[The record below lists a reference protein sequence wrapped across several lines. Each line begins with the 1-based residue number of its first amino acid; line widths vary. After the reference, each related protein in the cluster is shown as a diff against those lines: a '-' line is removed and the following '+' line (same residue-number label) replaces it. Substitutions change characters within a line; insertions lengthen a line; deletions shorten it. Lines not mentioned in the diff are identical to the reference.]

1 MKKFYMALCCLLLYA
16 FNAAAVNIAVVAPK
30 MGHDALFGNQII
42 DGAQIAVDAI
52 NQDGGVLGEKIN
64 LIVVDD
70 RCDDNFAVSSA
81 QMMSLNSSENEKITM
96 LIGPYCNNAF
106 AQISDIYSK
115 AKISRIITTPLAAG
129 EYYSTADGMFKIGGL
144 ASDEADTVFELYGKY
159 FAGKNLAVVYDK
171 FIPQTTETA
180 NKLQNLFTEN
190 NLQNRIVIY
199 ESTAFDGDY
208 EKLAK
213 EVLLNSDTV
222 FVSGTPENIAKIAQ
236 NLQQQKADVNII
248 VNENTATPFFFREM
262 GNFAEGI
269 YFLRAEDFKDSP
281 YFTEDLVKLRL
292 MGKEPRGLGVYGYA
306 AVKLWKQLAEK
317 AGSFDF
323 NKINALKD
331 ANGFDLPWG
340 SVDFV
345 KGNASKNPGYEA
357 YRFVNGE
364 YTQLN

>member
-1 MKKFYMALCCLLLYA
+1 MRKFLLVLWGLLACA
-16 FNAAAVNIAVVAPK
+16 FDATAVNIAVVAPK

-81 QMMSLNSSENEKITM
+81 QMMSLNSSESEKIN
-96 LIGPYCNNAF
+96 LIIGPYCNNAF
-106 AQISDIYSK
+106 TQISDVYAK
-115 AKISRIITTPLAAG
+115 AKISRIVTTPLAAG
-129 EYYSTADGMFKIGGL
+129 EYYSAADGMFKIGGL
-144 ASDEADTVFELYGKY
+144 ASDEADAVFKLYGKQ

-171 FIPQTTETA
+171 FLPKTTETA

-199 ESTAFDGDY
+199 ESADFNEDY

-213 EVLLNSDTV
+213 EILLNSGTV
-222 FVSGTPENIAKIAQ
+222 FVSGTVENIAKITQ
-236 NLQQQKADVNII
+236 NLQQQKADVEII

-262 GNFAEGI
+262 GNFVDGV
-269 YFLRAEDFKDSP
+269 YFLKAEDFKDSP

-306 AVKLWKQLAEK
+306 AVKLWKQLVEK

-323 NKINALKD
+323 AKINALKN

-340 SVDFV
+340 NVDFV
-345 KGNASKNPGYEA
+345 KGNASKNPGYDA
-357 YRFVNGE
+357 FRLVNGE